1 MIFTPHDYQQE
12 GIDFVTSKAN
22 AGLFLDPGLGKTA
35 IKLSALNQLYFEEFP
50 KVLVIAP
57 LRVAQNV
64 WSAEVAKW
72 QTFDWMSCTVLHGKH
87 RERNALDTNH
97 DIYLINVE
105 NLFWLFDLMLKKGG
119 PRFDWLIVD
128 ESSKFKAASTS
139 RFKALKKALH
149 LFKRRYIL
157 TGTPSPNSLM
167 DLWSQIYILDG
178 GLALGANITQY
189 RRKYFNAIN
198 MGNFN
203 KYEIRPGAAEEIQKA
218 ISHLVI
224 RMDAKDCLRLPPVVY
239 NTVSVTL
246 PPKVRKQ
253 YDSFEKDLF
262 AELEGGEK
270 FIQTSVAAYL
280 ICRQVA
286 NGFVYVPKQLGEF
299 DEKTAEERTEVLHN
313 GKIEALKELIGELQ
327 GKPVLVAY
335 HFKQDLIAIK
345 QALGAKVP
353 HIGAGV
359 SSKETA
365 KHIRDWNAGKL
376 PVLLGHP
383 QSMSHGLNLQAGGND
398 VAWYSLTDSLENYL
412 QLNRRILRQGVKGQV
427 RIHHIV
433 TEKTIDVAIMQR
445 LASKEASQ
453 QALLDAIK
461 EYRRTKG

>member
-12 GIDFVTSKAN
+12 GIDFVTGKAN

-35 IKLSALNQLYFEEFP
+35 IMLSAINKLYFEEFP

-87 RERNALDTNH
+87 KEKRAVDPNH

-105 NLFWLFDLMLKKGG
+105 NIFWLVDMMLEKSG
-119 PRFDWLIVD
+119 PKFDWLIID
-128 ESSKFKAASTS
+128 ESSMFKDPSTS
-139 RFKALKKALH
+139 RFKHLKKVAQ

-167 DLWSQIYILDG
+167 GLWSQIYVLDRG
-178 GLALGANITQY
+178 SALGANITQY
-189 RRKYFNAIN
+189 RRKYFNTIN
-198 MGNFN
+198 RGNYN
-203 KYEIRPGAAEEIQKA
+203 DYELIPGADKDIPKTTAP
-218 ISHLVI
+218 LVI
-224 RMDAKDCLRLPPVVY
+224 RMDAKDCLSLPPVVY
-239 NTVSVTL
+239 NTISVTL

-262 AELEGGEK
+262 AELDGEEK

-280 ICRQVA
+280 VCRQVA

-359 SSKETA
+359 SSRETA
-365 KHIRDWNAGKL
+365 KHIKDWNAGKL

-398 VAWYSLTDSLENYL
+398 VVWYSLTDSLENYL

-427 RIHHIV
+427 RVHHIV
-433 TEKTIDVAIMQR
+433 TEKTIDVVVMQR
-445 LASKEASQ
+445 LKAKDTTQ
-453 QALLDAIK
+453 QAFLDAIK
-461 EYRRTKG
+461 EYRRTKK